1 MHFKVVLDTE
11 KIVWFENE
19 YNKNSNIAYLS
30 GVPDKIPKKSL
41 ENFAIKTNSFIKNIS
56 NWFHVLQIVSQF
68 KNVTMHVQNDTSVQ
82 MNLFLHK
89 SFIYN
94 LIILE
99 VLKKVPQ

>member
-1 MHFKVVLDTE
+1 MHFKVVIDTE

-19 YNKNSNIAYLS
+19 YNKNS
-30 GVPDKIPKKSL
+30 DKILKKSL